1 MPGSPQP
8 PRHGAAAASEPVLGN
23 WWHEPRILSTVC
35 EERVIRPLTYCE
47 QKKLARDLRLLPFC
61 IFRFPQALRRMGSGS
76 GKTSHPFVR
85 PLRSPSFRPDPRVP
99 KAGARRVSQGWPS
112 LKSLNKL
119 RDSRP
124 LLDCLEHDGRLGRV
138 GINRNPRAVA

>member
-85 PLRSPSFRPDPRVP
+85 PPPEPILSSRP
-99 KAGARRVSQGWPS
+99 AGSQG
-112 LKSLNKL
+112 
-119 RDSRP
+119 RRAQGQSRM
-124 LLDCLEHDGRLGRV
+124 
-138 GINRNPRAVA
+138 AVTQVTQQAQRFQATP